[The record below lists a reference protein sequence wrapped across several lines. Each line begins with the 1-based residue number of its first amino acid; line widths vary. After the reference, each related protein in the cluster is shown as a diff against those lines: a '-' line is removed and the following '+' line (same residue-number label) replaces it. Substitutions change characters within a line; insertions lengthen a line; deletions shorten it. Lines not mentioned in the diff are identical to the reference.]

1 VTIEQRITQQLDST
15 LTDAEFDTL
24 SAEAAT
30 EPHDEGTSYCTSLPE
45 HDEVPFRD
53 GGDVPAAQPAIPL
66 DHDGRGP
73 RVDTRRDDKAL
84 LMDVFARSVQTPYDC
99 HKLLIAVWER
109 LQELD
114 AEWPVIV
121 RATNCELFSID
132 EILPAGWVQR

>member
-53 GGDVPAAQPAIPL
+53 AGPLPAAQPAIPL
-66 DHDGRGP
+66 DHDERGP
-73 RVDTRRDDKAL
+73 GMDTRRDDCPECG
-84 LMDVFARSVQTPYDC
+84 SP
-99 HKLLIAVWER
+99 LIDKWSGVECSRCSYWF
-109 LQELD
+109 
-114 AEWPVIV
+114 
-121 RATNCELFSID
+121 CF
-132 EILPAGWVQR
+132 